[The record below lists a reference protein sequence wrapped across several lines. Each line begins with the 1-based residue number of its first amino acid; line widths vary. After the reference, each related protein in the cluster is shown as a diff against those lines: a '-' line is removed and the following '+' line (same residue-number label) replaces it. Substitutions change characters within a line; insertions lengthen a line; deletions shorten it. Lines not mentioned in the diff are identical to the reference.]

1 MMKQPRAIL
10 LVVLA
15 LLAPTTALVSAGQK
29 TPNETAD
36 IWEDEPQDARQPR
49 WYRWYSNEVADRIMK
64 GIEQRDPE
72 KAKRLAALRKK
83 DPEKFKAELG
93 RHGRKEIEEISHERL
108 DAWRKRWKADFIQ
121 WIKTN
126 YPQEEKDLA
135 GLEEKNPQL
144 YVKRYEHLRA
154 KYGHIFEAD
163 QDNPELG
170 AVLKEDLELKVRRDR
185 LLARMHRE
193 KSDARRQAVGA
204 ELQEVVS
211 RRYDLIVRRKEI
223 AYEHLLKKLE
233 GLQAFL
239 KQSKEEIVK
248 SRDNK
253 VRQEN
258 IRRRLEALTEDQKRF
273 KWD

>member
-1 MMKQPRAIL
+1 MEQRRTAL
-10 LVVLA
+10 LVVMA
-15 LLAPTTALVSAGQK
+15 LLAGAASLAAAKDQAQDK
-29 TPNETAD
+29 TGD
-36 IWEDEPQDARQPR
+36 IWEDEPSDARQPR
-49 WYRWYSNEVADRIMK
+49 WYRWYSKEVADRIME
-64 GIEQRDPE
+64 GIQKRDPA
-72 KAKRLAALRKK
+72 KAKQLAALRKK

-93 RHGRKEIEEISHERL
+93 RHGRKEIEQISRERY
-108 DAWRKRWKADFIQ
+108 DAWRKRWKADFVQ
-121 WIKTN
+121 WLKAN
-126 YPQEEKDLA
+126 YPQEEKDLTKL
-135 GLEEKNPQL
+135 LEKDPQL

-154 KYGHIFEAD
+154 KYSYIFEAE

-170 AVLKEDLELKVRRDR
+170 AVLKEDFELKGRRDH
-185 LLARMHRE
+185 LLARMRRE
-193 KSDARRQAVGA
+193 KSDARRQAIGA

-223 AYEHLLKKLE
+223 AYEHLIKKLE

-248 SRDNK
+248 SRDSK

-258 IRRRLEALTEDQKRF
+258 IRRRLEALAEDQKRF

>member
-1 MMKQPRAIL
+1 MKQPQAAL

-15 LLAPTTALVSAGQK
+15 VLATTVSLVSAGQQTADK
-29 TPNETAD
+29 TAD
-36 IWEDEPQDARQPR
+36 IWEDEPQDARPPR
-49 WYRWYSNEVADRIMK
+49 WYRWYSDEVADRIMR
-64 GIEQRDPE
+64 GIEQRDPA
-72 KAKRLAALRKK
+72 KAKQLAELRKK

-93 RHGRKEIEEISHERL
+93 RHGRQEIEQISRERL
-108 DAWRKRWKADFIQ
+108 EAWRKRWKADFVQ
-121 WIKTN
+121 WLKES

-135 GLEEKNPQL
+135 ELQEKDPQL
-144 YVKRYEHLRA
+144 YVKRYEHLLAR
-154 KYGHIFEAD
+154 YGHIFEAD
-163 QDNPELG
+163 RDNPELG
-170 AVLKEDLELKVRRDR
+170 AVLKEDLELKIRRDQ
-185 LLARMHRE
+185 LLARMRRE
-193 KSDARRQAVGA
+193 KSDARRQAIGA
-204 ELQEVVS
+204 DLQEVVS

-239 KQSKEEIVK
+239 KESKEEIVK

-258 IRRRLEALTEDQKRF
+258 IRKRLETLTEDQKRF